1 MPKLSFI
8 GAGRMGGAIIRGLI
22 RSRACAPTDI
32 KIMGGAN
39 RSAKDLAQETGV
51 VLATSAEDL
60 FAGADAVILACKP
73 QQFLLINRSYGNLA
87 KDKLVLSVLA
97 GTRLA
102 SLAQFF
108 NSARNVVRT
117 MPNTPGAI
125 GQGVTAVCSAKPLS
139 TGDQEIVD
147 AVCNGLG
154 KSLEV
159 PESLFDAVT
168 AVSGSGPGFFFEYLA
183 AYEAAAVSLGFTPE
197 QAQLLVRETFIGSL
211 ALLQSTQESPDDL
224 RNQVTS
230 PGGTTRAGLDALA
243 KNQFRETIQAALVS
257 AQQRSA
263 DLGKV

>member
-8 GAGRMGGAIIRGLI
+8 GAGRMGGAIVRGLI
-22 RSRACAPTDI
+22 RSGACAPTDI
-32 KIMGGAN
+32 KIVGGAN
-39 RSAKDLAQETGV
+39 RSAKDLAAETGV

-73 QQFLLINRSYGNLA
+73 QQFPLLNSAYGTLA

-102 SLAQFF
+102 SLTQFF
-108 NSARNVVRT
+108 KSARNVVRT

-125 GQGVTAVCSAKPLS
+125 GKGVTAICSVDKLS
-139 TGDQEIVD
+139 VQDQKIVE
-147 AVCNGLG
+147 AICSGLG
-154 KSLEV
+154 KSLEIS
-159 PESLFDAVT
+159 ESQFDAVT
-168 AVSGSGPGFFFEYLA
+168 AVSGSGPGFFFEYLS
-183 AYEAAAVSLGFTPE
+183 AYEDAAVSLGFTCE

-211 ALLQSTQESPDDL
+211 ALLQSTKESPDNL

-243 KNQFRETIQAALVS
+243 KNHFREAVKSALVA
-257 AQQRSA
+257 AQKRSQE
-263 DLGKV
+263 LGK